1 MGGNFKLITIYVID
15 NRVTIYCL
23 SNITPI
29 TAQVSNVC
37 TLLLETKCSKSLT
50 EENAADDTINE
61 IIDPETISVT
71 SFSWLE

>member
-1 MGGNFKLITIYVID
+1 MYVD
-15 NRVTIYCL
+15 
-23 SNITPI
+23 
-29 TAQVSNVC
+29 
-37 TLLLETKCSKSLT
+37 TLLLETKRSKSLT